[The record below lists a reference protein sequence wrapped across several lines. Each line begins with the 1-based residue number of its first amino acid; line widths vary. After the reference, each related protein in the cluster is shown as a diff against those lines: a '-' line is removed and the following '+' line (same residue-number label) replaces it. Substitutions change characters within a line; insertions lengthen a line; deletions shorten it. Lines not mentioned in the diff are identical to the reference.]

1 MASLDVRQH
10 GVHLLGVNQGTDR
23 GLWVQ
28 RVAWLPAFQGLDHH
42 RQELVLD
49 RTLDQQ
55 ARACGAHFALVEG
68 DGAGSGFG
76 SSLQVR
82 RVGEDDVRAL
92 ATGFQPDAL
101 HVRFACVHHQ
111 LLGDLGRTCEH
122 QGVDVHVQG
131 QGLAYGV
138 AIAWQHVQHASRDTG
153 FDRQL
158 GDADGGQ
165 RRFFGRLEHHRVTG
179 SQRWAEFPA
188 GHQQREV
195 PRYDGTDHTYR
206 LAGNQAKLVVRG
218 RGDFV
223 VDLVDGFGSPVNGL
237 GRTRDVDAG
246 GVADR
251 LAHVQGFQQRQLFNV
266 LAQQVGEADQLGLA
280 LGRGQL
286 RPHAGVE
293 GGAGVFHSAVGIGQ
307 VAAGNLGQEASVDRA
322 QALEGFTGCGIGVF
336 AVDEGAAFD
345 LQLLGTLFPVRTGQG
360 SHTKLLLLF
369 RCNAA
374 LRTHRRC
381 QNSGRATSAH
391 WQAIP

>member
-1 MASLDVRQH
+1 MAGLDVGQH
-10 GVHLLGVNQGTDR
+10 VVHLGGVHQGADVGGR
-23 GLWVQ
+23 VQ
-28 RVAWLPAFQGLDHH
+28 RVARLPGLDGLDHH
-42 RQELVLD
+42 GHELVLD
-49 RTLDQQ
+49 RALHQQ
-55 ARACGAHFALVEG
+55 ARTGGADFALVEG

-76 SSLQVR
+76 GGLQVR
-82 RVGEDDVRAL
+82 GVGEDDVRAL
-92 ATGFQPDAL
+92 AAGFQPDAL
-101 HVRFACVHHQ
+101 HVGFAGIDHQ
-111 LLGDLGRTCEH
+111 LLGDLGGAGEH
-122 QGVDVHVQG
+122 QGIDVHVQG
-131 QGLAYGV
+131 QGLAHGV
-138 AIAWQHVQHASRDTG
+138 AIAWQHVEHASRDTG

-158 GDADGGQ
+158 GDADGSQ
-165 RRFFGRLEHHRVTG
+165 RRFFGRLEHDRVTG
-179 SQRWAEFPA
+179 GQRRAELPA

-206 LAGNQAKLVVRG
+206 LASNQAKLIMRG
-218 RGDFV
+218 RGNFV
-223 VDLVDGFGSPVNGL
+223 VDLVDGFGSPVDGL
-237 GRTRDVDAG
+237 GRTWDVDTG
-246 GVADR
+246 GVANR
-251 LAHVQGFQQRQLFNV
+251 LAHVQGFQQRQLFDV
-266 LAQQVGEADQLGLA
+266 LAQQVGETDQLGLA

-293 GGAGVFHSAVGIGQ
+293 GGTGVFNSAVGIGQ

-336 AVDEGAAFD
+336 AVDEGTAFD

-360 SHTKLLLLF
+360 GHTKLLLLF